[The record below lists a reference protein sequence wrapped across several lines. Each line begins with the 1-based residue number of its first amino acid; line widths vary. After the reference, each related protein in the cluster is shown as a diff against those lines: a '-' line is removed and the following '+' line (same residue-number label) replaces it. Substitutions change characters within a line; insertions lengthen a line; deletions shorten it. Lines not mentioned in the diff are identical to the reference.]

1 MESYTNTDMAVVDS
15 CAQSYD
21 IKIGDKKI
29 FDDAYA
35 KWAKKNGIQAGW
47 NNQQH
52 NYKSESTLENEGRE
66 SAKQNKADRQEL
78 VKLSKAASKA
88 ASKAKAEINRVN
100 KAKKKIRDAKK
111 RDIKPKSEK
120 AS

>member
-35 KWAKKNGIQAGW
+35 KWAKKNGIQTGW

-52 NYKSESTLENEGRE
+52 NYKSEATLEREGLE
-66 SAKQNKADRQEL
+66 SIK
-78 VKLSKAASKA
+78 VTKAAKA
-88 ASKAKAEINRVN
+88 AIDKVN
-100 KAKKKIRDAKK
+100 KAKRKISNAKK
-111 RDIKPKSEK
+111 RTTKPKSK
-120 AS
+120 KVS

>member
-1 MESYTNTDMAVVDS
+1 MDSYTNPDMAVVDS

-35 KWAKKNGIQAGW
+35 KWAKKNGIQTGW
-47 NNQQH
+47 NNQQQ
-52 NYKSESTLENEGRE
+52 NFKSEATLEKEGLESIRE
-66 SAKQNKADRQEL
+66 A
-78 VKLSKAASKA
+78 KAAKA
-88 ASKAKAEINRVN
+88 AMDKVN
-100 KAKKKIRDAKK
+100 KAKKKISNAKK
-111 RDIKPKSEK
+111 RTIKSKSKK